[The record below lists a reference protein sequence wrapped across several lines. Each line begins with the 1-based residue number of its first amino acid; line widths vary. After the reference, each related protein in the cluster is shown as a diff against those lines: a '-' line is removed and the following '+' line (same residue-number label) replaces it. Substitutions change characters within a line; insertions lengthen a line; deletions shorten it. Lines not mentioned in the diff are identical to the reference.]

1 MSACGGR
8 EHSASSRRRWRRR
21 VVVPSATLS
30 LPLVLSACGSGVLD
44 PKGPVGAAELTILI
58 DSLAIMLAI
67 VVPTIAATLG
77 FAWWFRA
84 GNKRAR
90 YRPDWEFSGQIE
102 LLVWSVPLM
111 TIMLLGGVAWIGSH
125 ALDPARELPSDGP
138 PLEVQVASL
147 DWKWLFI
154 YPDRQVAAV
163 NELVIPA
170 GVAGP
175 IHPDLGQRDERV
187 LHPRARQHALF
198 DERNGERAEPAGGR
212 ARHLPGALDPLQRGR
227 IFGHDLF
234 GAGGLGGRVRRVA
247 RSDGGELPDQPSTR
261 ELCAARRTEQRRR
274 PVHLPRRRS
283 RFVSSDRHAGPAA
296 RARADGR
303 DQSWR
308 RQASG
313 ELACWAS

>member
-1 MSACGGR
+1 MIASGSR
-8 EHSASSRRRWRRR
+8 EEPASRRRRWPRHCI
-21 VVVPSATLS
+21 VASAAII
-30 LPLVLSACGSGVLD
+30 LPLALSACGSGVLD

-67 VVPTIAATLG
+67 VVPTIAATLA

-102 LLVWSVPLM
+102 VLVWSVPLM
-111 TIMLLGGVAWIGSH
+111 TIMLLGGVAWLGSH
-125 ALDPARELPSDGP
+125 TLDPARELPSDGP

-170 GVAGP
+170 GVPVRFTLTSASVMNAFFIPG
-175 IHPDLGQRDERV
+175 LGSM
-187 LHPRARQHALF
+187 LYAM
-198 DERNGERAEPAGGR
+198 NGMASELNLQADAPGTFQGR
-212 ARHLPGALDPLQRGR
+212 STHYS
-227 IFGHDLF
+227 
-234 GAGGLGGRVRRVA
+234 GAGFSDMAFSVRAVPADEFAGWLDQTAASCRADA
-247 RSDGGELPDQPSTR
+247 RR
-261 ELCAARRTEQRRR
+261 NELCAARRAEQRRR
-274 PVHLPRRRS
+274 PVHLPRGGS
-283 RFVSSDRHAGPAA
+283 RAVPSDRHAGPAA
-296 RARADGR
+296 RTRADGR

-313 ELACWAS
+313 ELGCWAS

>member
-1 MSACGGR
+1 MMAG
-8 EHSASSRRRWRRR
+8 
-21 VVVPSATLS
+21 ATAS
-30 LPLVLSACGSGVLD
+30 LPLGLSACGVGVLD
-44 PKGPVGAAELTILI
+44 PKGPVGAAELTILT

-67 VVPTIAATLG
+67 VAPTIAAILA

-170 GVAGP
+170 GVPVRFTLTSASVMNAFFIPGLGSMLYSMNGMASELNLQADTPGTYQGRSTHYSGAGFSDMTFSVRAVP
-175 IHPDLGQRDERV
+175 ADEFAAWLDRT
-187 LHPRARQHALF
+187 
-198 DERNGERAEPAGGR
+198 AGGSGPTLDAQSYAQLAEQSSDVAPFTYR
-212 ARHLPGALDPLQRGR
+212 AVHADLFHRIVMQDLPPGPGPTVETNPGAATR
-227 IFGHDLF
+227 
-234 GAGGLGGRVRRVA
+234 AG
-247 RSDGGELPDQPSTR
+247 S
-261 ELCAARRTEQRRR
+261 
-274 PVHLPRRRS
+274 
-283 RFVSSDRHAGPAA
+283 
-296 RARADGR
+296 
-303 DQSWR
+303 
-308 RQASG
+308 
-313 ELACWAS
+313 